1 MDQELLRARE
11 ELGAEC
17 FEKHLRSV
25 FGITCLDFVETIVIN
40 LPESCYANCE
50 YCIDE
55 ELRKHST
62 TSTKFMEVC
71 EKVLKEFP
79 NAKNVSITGGTLNH
93 IDFNNLTVMIKKY
106 LPESFVIWNTNGVNI
121 DESYSS
127 GVSRIDCI
135 NLHRNS
141 MDDEENRRI
150 FKSKKKII
158 SIERAKELLGERL
171 FIRVTVDE
179 NFDIDDYIKAGVP
192 LYLNRLLPGS
202 IETNN
207 KFKETMQKLQVSNVE
222 RKRRNVYISTIY
234 KGIPVRICVGDKLA
248 KCIPNRKPTYL
259 NVAIIH
265 RSGIVCGSWFEND
278 KVIFVP

>member
-1 MDQELLRARE
+1 MNQELLQARK
-11 ELGAEC
+11 ELGVEC

-40 LPESCYANCE
+40 LPEPCYANCE

-62 TSTKFMEVC
+62 TSAKFMEVC

-79 NAKNVSITGGTLNH
+79 KSKNVSITGGTLGY
-93 IDFNNLTVMIKKY
+93 IDFNNLLVLIKKY

-141 MDDEENRRI
+141 MDDEENRRV
-150 FKSKKKII
+150 FKSKKEII
-158 SIERAKELLGERL
+158 SIERAKELFGERL

-179 NFDIDDYIKAGVP
+179 TFDIDEFIKAGVP